1 MLHSTKPQGD
11 TREHSDMTRAA
22 KIDTPATSP
31 DTDFHAWALQTAE
44 AIRAR
49 RFAGIDWDAVA
60 EEVEDMGR
68 SERRALESRLEV
80 LLAHLIKWRFQPEA
94 RSSSWTGTIKE
105 QRRKA
110 QRLLSQNPSL
120 RPRLPEI
127 VADVYGSARAMAERD
142 TGIDESTFP
151 TPCPWSLGE
160 ILSESF
166 LPDHG

>member
-1 MLHSTKPQGD
+1 MLHSTRPQGD
-11 TREHSDMTRAA
+11 AREHTDMTRAA
-22 KIDTPATSP
+22 KIDAPATSP
-31 DTDFHAWALQTAE
+31 DTDFHAWAFQTAE

-80 LLAHLIKWRFQPEA
+80 LLAHLIKWRFQPDA
-94 RSSSWTGTIKE
+94 RSSSWNGNIKE

-110 QRLLSQNPSL
+110 KRLLSQNPSL
-120 RPRLPEI
+120 SPRLPEI
-127 VADVYGSARAMAERD
+127 IADVYGSARAMAERD
-142 TGIDESTFP
+142 TGIDESAFP
-151 TPCPWSLGE
+151 APCPWSPDE
-160 ILSESF
+160 ILSETF